1 MQQNCWKAHRWK
13 TGDGMEIN
21 ESEEKEKSV
30 LKADKPVS
38 EFPGKE
44 LEARKSLLWD
54 LIRSKFEKGD
64 PWAVAEITEITYTLT
79 RKEIEREEERQA
91 TDAEETKQ
99 LNDSTA
105 EWEPYKR
112 KH

>member
-1 MQQNCWKAHRWK
+1 MKLNEVEEKKRSLLK
-13 TGDGMEIN
+13 TG
-21 ESEEKEKSV
+21 
-30 LKADKPVS
+30 KPVS
-38 EFPGKE
+38 QIPVQE